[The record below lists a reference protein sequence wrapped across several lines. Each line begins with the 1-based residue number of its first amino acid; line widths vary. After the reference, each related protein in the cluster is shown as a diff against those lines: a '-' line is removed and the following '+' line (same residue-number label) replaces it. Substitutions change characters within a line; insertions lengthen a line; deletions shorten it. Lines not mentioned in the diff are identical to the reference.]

1 MHTLRGLAAAWL
13 TVGESADKR
22 GVESSRN
29 SNSMLVLTGGCDM
42 NDITYLG
49 ARERETVR
57 VLEPEFDLVVGG
69 NRIEWKEY
77 ASGLAFYFGK

>member
-13 TVGESADKR
+13 TVGEGAHKR
-22 GVESSRN
+22 GVESTGN
-29 SNSMLVLTGGCDM
+29 SNSMFVFTGGFDM
-42 NDITYLG
+42 NDVTDLG

-69 NRIEWKEY
+69 NGIEGKEY
-77 ASGLAFYFGK
+77 ASGLAFYFGM